1 MAKKISGTLETVRPM
16 LDRALSDPDFRKD
29 LRDALDAARELY
41 GPLAKGDGVKSSAK
55 ALATDKKVQEQVRRA
70 LEDLQ
75 SATGKLTGKEKKG
88 RGGKGRKTV
97 LVAGVIAGALYNPWT
112 GTKTRDWLTGIIAG
126 DDDLQPLE
134 DLERAPEPVVAGVV
148 GNGTGD

>member
-1 MAKKISGTLETVRPM
+1 MALTPTIARYSREHNGANVLTL
-16 LDRALSDPDFRKD
+16 
-29 LRDALDAARELY
+29 
-41 GPLAKGDGVKSSAK
+41 G
-55 ALATDKKVQEQVRRA
+55 AT
-70 LEDLQ
+70 L
-75 SATGKLTGKEKKG
+75 LTDE
-88 RGGKGRKTV
+88 GRKTV